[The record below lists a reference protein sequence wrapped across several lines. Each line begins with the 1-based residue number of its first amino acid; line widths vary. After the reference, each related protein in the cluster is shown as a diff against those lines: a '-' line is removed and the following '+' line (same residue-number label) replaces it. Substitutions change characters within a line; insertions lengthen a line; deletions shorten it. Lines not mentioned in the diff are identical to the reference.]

1 MPTTQPWEAL
11 RRELITSPEA
21 EQRVARLKLIMLL
34 AETRERRRLSQRALA
49 ETMGTTQ
56 ANVSRVERGD
66 DLRVSTLQRYAQA
79 LGGRLQIDVAF
90 EDDDTTALVT

>member
-21 EQRVARLKLIMLL
+21 EQRISRLNLIMLL
-34 AETRERRRLSQRALA
+34 AETRERRGLSQRALA
-49 ETMGTTQ
+49 ATMGTTQ

-79 LGGRLQIDVAF
+79 LGGRLQIGVAF
-90 EDDDTTALVT
+90 EDEDTTALVK

>member
-1 MPTTQPWEAL
+1 
-11 RRELITSPEA
+11 
-21 EQRVARLKLIMLL
+21 MLL
-34 AETRERRRLSQRALA
+34 AETRERRGLSQRALA
-49 ETMGTTQ
+49 ETMGTTH

-90 EDDDTTALVT
+90 EDEEATALVK

>member
-34 AETRERRRLSQRALA
+34 AETRERRGLSQRALA

>member
-21 EQRVARLKLIMLL
+21 EQRVSRLNLIMLL
-34 AETRERRRLSQRALA
+34 AETRERRGLSQRALA
-49 ETMGTTQ
+49 ATMGTTQ

-79 LGGRLQIDVAF
+79 LGGRLQIGVEF
-90 EDDDTTALVT
+90 EDEDATPLVT

>member
-11 RRELITSPEA
+11 RRELITSPKA
-21 EQRVARLKLIMLL
+21 EQRVAGLKLIMLL
-34 AETRERRRLSQRALA
+34 AETRERRGLSQRALA